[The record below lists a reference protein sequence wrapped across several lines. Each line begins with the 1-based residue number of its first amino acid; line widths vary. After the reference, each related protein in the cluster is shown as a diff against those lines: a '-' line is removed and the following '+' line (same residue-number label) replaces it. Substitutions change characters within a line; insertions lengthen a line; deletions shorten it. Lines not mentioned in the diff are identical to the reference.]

1 MFDNLLSINF
11 MLIVLLFV
19 FVSVIAL
26 NILAV
31 LASFILS
38 LIIKAKKL

>member
-19 FVSVIAL
+19 FVTVIAL
-26 NILAV
+26 NILASIT
-31 LASFILS
+31 SFILS